1 VRHNGLVRMT
11 HEEALEVLAK
21 HRDAI
26 DALDL
31 ELVRL
36 LNQRTKVVEEI
47 GRVKEAMNLPV
58 YEPKR
63 EDDVFR
69 NVTEH
74 NGGPLTPDGLKR
86 IFERII
92 DEMRSLQK
100 MRRQGPGPPPS
111 RGGA

>member
-1 VRHNGLVRMT
+1 MT
-11 HEEALEVLAK
+11 HEEALEALAK
-21 HRDAI
+21 YRDEI

-31 ELVRL
+31 ELLDL
-36 LNQRTKVVEEI
+36 LNRRTKVVEEI
-47 GRVKEAMNLPV
+47 GRVKEAVNLPV
-58 YEPKR
+58 YEPRR

-74 NGGPLTPDGLKR
+74 NRGPLSAEALKR

-100 MRRQGPGPPPS
+100 MRRQGGNPCP
-111 RGGA
+111 